1 MLVTLK
7 NKDMIA
13 KVISAGRHGADLGAL
28 RAAKQLNIVTGGW
41 MPMVSKERLTEN
53 LSLMEA
59 YNLSQ
64 SPIRDIKDHIGANI
78 RGSHVTLIF
87 AAKEKTPGIKQIIN
101 ICKLHR
107 KMYFLVDP
115 YSELAAEKVK
125 EVLRNVHN
133 RYGKSLIVH
142 VTGYKHTNPGKLENR
157 VEQVLQSALAD
168 ITQLPKA
175 A

>member
-1 MLVTLK
+1 
-7 NKDMIA
+7 MIE

-28 RAAKQLNIVTGGW
+28 KAAKQLNFVTGGW
-41 MPMVSKERLTEN
+41 MPMVSKERLPEN
-53 LSLMEA
+53 VVLKKA

-64 SPIRDIKDHIGANI
+64 TPIRDSRDHIGANI
-78 RGSHVTLIF
+78 RGSHVTVIF
-87 AAKEKTPGIKQIIN
+87 AAKESTPGIKQIID
-101 ICKLHR
+101 ICKAHR
-107 KMYFLVDP
+107 KKFFLVDP
-115 YSELAAEKVK
+115 YSDSAAENFK

-142 VTGYKHTNPGKLENR
+142 VTGYPHARPQKLENR

-168 ITQLPKA
+168 ITQLQNA